1 MDWEKRLARL
11 ERQNRL
17 YGVLLTCLGLVV
29 GAFVIMGQT
38 AAPPPSQT
46 LRARAVEVTDAD
58 GNVVVRLA
66 ATEGGQGFVETLNP
80 QGDQLISLAATTVDG
95 KGLISVS
102 DEQGRKLLWLGAT
115 VDGEGLIASFDHYGA
130 VKARW
135 P

>member
-1 MDWEKRLARL
+1 MDLEGRLARL

-17 YGVLLTCLGLVV
+17 YRVLLACLALFV
-29 GAFVIMGQT
+29 GAIVITGQT
-38 AAPPPSQT
+38 AAPSPSQT

-58 GNVVVRLA
+58 GNVVVRLG
-66 ATEGGQGFVETLNP
+66 ATEGGQGSIETLNP

-95 KGLISVS
+95 KGVISVS
-102 DEQGRKLLWLGAT
+102 DEKGRKLLYLGAT